1 MGLGEWA
8 ATPQLAGVLEGWDAW
23 TLALLAAFCIGV
35 AKAGFSGTSLISI
48 AIFAELYGSKE
59 QAGFALPLLILADL
73 MVYPAFRKYGSW
85 KDVWRLLPAALVGL
99 GIGWWLMS
107 RISQD
112 GARQII
118 GWTILAL
125 LGLQLVR
132 AWKPDLLLR
141 MAEHRA
147 FGTGAG
153 VAAGVTTLLA
163 NAAGPVFQL
172 YLLSKR
178 VPKMELIG
186 IGARFFLLINI
197 IKLPLNQNL
206 GFIDGQ
212 TLWQNLLLAPG
223 VLAGIFLGKH
233 LLQRIPQKAFEW
245 MIIGFAALAALRMLW

>member
-1 MGLGEWA
+1 M
-8 ATPQLAGVLEGWDAW
+8 LEGWDAW

-59 QAGFALPLLILADL
+59 QAGFALPLLILADI
-73 MVYPAFRKYGSW
+73 MVYPAFRKHGSW
-85 KDVWRLLPAALVGL
+85 KDVWRLLPAALIGL
-99 GIGWWLMS
+99 AIGWWLMKE
-107 RISQD
+107 ISQEA
-112 GARQII
+112 ARYII

-125 LGLQLVR
+125 LGLQLLR
-132 AWKPDLLLR
+132 AWKPDLLLK

-153 VAAGVTTLLA
+153 VAAGITTLLA

-186 IGARFFLLINI
+186 IGARFFLLINL
-197 IKLPLNQNL
+197 IKLPMNQNL
-206 GFIDGQ
+206 GFIDLQ

-233 LLQRIPQKAFEW
+233 FLQKIPQKAFEW
-245 MIIGFAALAALRMLW
+245 MIIVFAGLAALRMLW

>member
-1 MGLGEWA
+1 M
-8 ATPQLAGVLEGWDAW
+8 LEGWDAW

-59 QAGFALPLLILADL
+59 QAGFALPLLILADV
-73 MVYPAFRKYGSW
+73 MVYPAFRKHGSW

-99 GIGWWLMS
+99 AIGWWLM
-107 RISQD
+107 RELSQEM
-112 GARQII
+112 ARHLI
-118 GWTILAL
+118 GWTILVL
-125 LGLQLVR
+125 LGLQLLR
-132 AWKPDLLLR
+132 AWKPDLLLK

-147 FGTGAG
+147 FGNGAG
-153 VAAGVTTLLA
+153 VAAGITTLLA

-206 GFIDGQ
+206 GFIGVD

-223 VLAGIFLGKH
+223 VLCGIFLGKYF
-233 LLQRIPQKAFEW
+233 LQRVPQKVFEW
-245 MIIGFAALAALRMLW
+245 MIIGFATLAAIRMLW

>member
-1 MGLGEWA
+1 M
-8 ATPQLAGVLEGWDAW
+8 
-23 TLALLAAFCIGV
+23 ALLAAFCIGV

-59 QAGFALPLLILADL
+59 QAGFALPLLILADI
-73 MVYPAFRKYGSW
+73 MVYPAFRKHGSW
-85 KDVWRLLPAALVGL
+85 KDVWRLLPAALLGL
-99 GIGWWLMS
+99 AIGWWLMGE
-107 RISQD
+107 ISQEA
-112 GARQII
+112 ARRII
-118 GWTILAL
+118 GWTILAML
-125 LGLQLVR
+125 VLQGLR
-132 AWKPDLLLR
+132 AWKPELLLK

-197 IKLPLNQNL
+197 IKLPMNQNL
-206 GFIDGQ
+206 GFIGPE

-233 LLQRIPQKAFEW
+233 LLQRVPQKVFEW
-245 MIIGFAALAALRMLW
+245 MILIFAALAALRMLW

>member
-1 MGLGEWA
+1 M
-8 ATPQLAGVLEGWDAW
+8 
-23 TLALLAAFCIGV
+23 ALLAAFCIGV

-59 QAGFALPLLILADL
+59 QAGFALPLLILADI

-85 KDVWRLLPAALVGL
+85 NDVWRLLPAALVGL
-99 GIGWWLMS
+99 GIGWWLMTV
-107 RISQD
+107 ISQ
-112 GARQII
+112 GTARHII
-118 GWTILAL
+118 GWTILLL
-125 LGLQLVR
+125 LGLQLLR
-132 AWKPDLLLR
+132 AWKPDLLLK
-141 MAEHRA
+141 MAKHRA

-197 IKLPLNQNL
+197 IKLPMNRSL
-206 GFIDGQ
+206 GSIGAD

-233 LLQRIPQKAFEW
+233 LLQRVPQKAFEW
-245 MIIGFAALAALRMLW
+245 MIIVFAALAAGRMLW